1 MPNRIF
7 RMTTTPYRLSKKSR
21 LLSYRLPVTFVGSSC
36 SWLCWSKTKIPA
48 MLWDAGFALIFLP
61 FSFFSGKSKGEGCSK
76 GSCRTNI
83 FPKHWRGS
91 SSQRNSKAAAVEQQ
105 YPSMILNLT
114 PSATNHSFEVLGA
127 GSLYRDW
134 LGPDYF
140 LPPEGCYI
148 LSRWVAKCKQK
159 HLLHAIAKFDIPTDW
174 PFHGELNGTKY
185 DPIWAI
191 LGTKMAKKLKLCQ
204 SKC

>member
-127 GSLYRDW
+127 GSLYLRTFMSAAV
-134 LGPDYF
+134 LGK
-140 LPPEGCYI
+140 LA
-148 LSRWVAKCKQK
+148 LWQK
-159 HLLHAIAKFDIPTDW
+159 GGQLVRNYDKFVNDKD
-174 PFHGELNGTKY
+174 GN
-185 DPIWAI
+185 
-191 LGTKMAKKLKLCQ
+191 
-204 SKC
+204 